1 MSEQKILDLLKSNQ
15 FTKAKQFIENLLK
28 SEKENITYIF
38 YYGLILANER
48 KYRDA
53 INFFEKALAADKSH
67 YDSNFNIAG
76 CYQGLLIFDKAIE
89 YYENCSKINT
99 NKFEPY
105 HQIGICYKQLR
116 KYEDSI
122 SNLKKALKISVNAKS
137 FYILGNVYR
146 ENGQFEEAKRS
157 FEKSIDINKEFT
169 QSKLSLANLEIDYEN
184 YERAGRMLDE
194 IIKSNESETVLISA
208 KIMIGN
214 ILKSKGDFEK
224 AIKINQDILEKDT
237 NNVDALYNISQC
249 YLFTKEYEKAWSYHE
264 SRYNLQ
270 SLVLLKQIYESFNKP
285 RWDLSKPKR
294 NVLFYGEQGIG
305 EQIIYSQFFETVR
318 DQFDGST
325 IAVNEKLIPF
335 FQKVYPNTK
344 IINYKKIFE
353 YKDYDYHLPMGSM
366 GLYFQKYIHQGNL
379 KRKISYTS
387 NSKVPDKIKR
397 VRCGIS
403 WKSTNRIFGKKKSIE
418 LKRLRKIL
426 SHENIEF
433 INLQYTDETK
443 EINLIEKNLNKQIFT
458 KHEIDCFNDID
469 GVASL
474 IKTCDFVISVS
485 NSNAHISGK
494 LGVKTF
500 LLLPYNDGKL
510 WYWGLNA
517 DKDVVWYPSILPIR
531 QESANNWDSCLSKLY
546 KEFENYL

>member
-15 FTKAKQFIENLLK
+15 LTKAKQLIESLLK
-28 SEKENITYIF
+28 SEKKNITYVF

-48 KYRDA
+48 KYREA
-53 INFFEKALAADKSH
+53 ITFFKKVLVVDKNH

-89 YYENCSKINT
+89 YYENCSKIDT

-116 KYEDSI
+116 NYEVSI
-122 SNLKKALKISVNAKS
+122 FNLEKALEISVNAKS
-137 FYILGNVYR
+137 FYVLGNVYR
-146 ENGQFEEAKRS
+146 ENGQFEEAKKS
-157 FEKSIDINKEFT
+157 FEKSVGINKEFT
-169 QSKLSLANLEIDYEN
+169 QSKLSLANLELDYEN
-184 YERAGRMLDE
+184 YEQAETMLNE
-194 IIKSNESETVLISA
+194 IIQSNESESVLISA

-214 ILKSKGDFEK
+214 ILKSKGNFEK
-224 AIKINQDILEKDT
+224 AIKINQDILEKDI
-237 NNVDALYNISQC
+237 NNIDALYNISQC
-249 YLFTKEYEKAWSYHE
+249 YLFTKEYEKAWAYHE

-270 SLVLLKQIYESFNKP
+270 NLVLLKQIYESFNKP
-285 RWDLSKPKR
+285 KWDLSKPKK

-318 DQFDGST
+318 DQFDDST

-335 FQKVYPNTK
+335 FKKVYPNTK

-366 GLYFQKYIHQGNL
+366 GLYFQRYIDQNNL
-379 KRKISYTS
+379 KREISYS
-387 NSKVPDKIKR
+387 SHSKIPDKIKKL
-397 VRCGIS
+397 RCGIS
-403 WKSTNRIFGKKKSIE
+403 WKSTNKIIGNKKSIKLE
-418 LKRLRKIL
+418 KLKKIFL
-426 SHENIEF
+426 HENIEF

-443 EINLIEKNLNKQIFT
+443 EINFIEKNINKKIFT

-469 GVASL
+469 GVAGL
-474 IKTCDFVISVS
+474 IKTCDFVVTVS

-510 WYWGLNA
+510 WYWGLNT

-531 QESANNWDSCLSKLY
+531 QESTNNWDSCLSKLY

>member
-137 FYILGNVYR
+137 FYMLGNVYR

-249 YLFTKEYEKAWSYHE
+249 YLFTKEYEKGWTYHE

-335 FQKVYPNTK
+335 FKKVYPNTK

-433 INLQYTDETK
+433 INLQYTDETQ
-443 EINLIEKNLNKQIFT
+443 EINFIEKNLNKKIFT

-474 IKTCDFVISVS
+474 IKSCDFVITVS

-500 LLLPYNDGKL
+500 LLLPFNDGKL
-510 WYWGLNA
+510 WYWGLNT
-517 DKDVVWYPSILPIR
+517 DKDIVWYPSILPIR
-531 QESANNWDSCLSKLY
+531 QESINNWDSCLSKLY
-546 KEFENYL
+546 EEFENYL

>member
-249 YLFTKEYEKAWSYHE
+249 YLFTKEYEKAWTYHE

-335 FQKVYPNTK
+335 FKKVYPNTK

-366 GLYFQKYIHQGNL
+366 GLYFQRFIDQNNL
-379 KRKISYTS
+379 KREISYSS
-387 NSKVPDKIKR
+387 NSKIPDKIKKL
-397 VRCGIS
+397 RCGIS
-403 WKSTNRIFGKKKSIE
+403 WKSTNRIFGNKKSIKLE
-418 LKRLRKIL
+418 KLKKIL
-426 SHENIEF
+426 LHENIEF

>member
-15 FTKAKQFIENLLK
+15 LTKAKQFIENLLK

-89 YYENCSKINT
+89 YYKNCSKISI

-224 AIKINQDILEKDT
+224 AIKINQDNLETDK

-249 YLFTKEYEKAWSYHE
+249 YLFTKEYEKAWTYHE

-294 NVLFYGEQGIG
+294 NVLFYGEQG
-305 EQIIYSQFFETVR
+305 
-318 DQFDGST
+318 
-325 IAVNEKLIPF
+325 L
-335 FQKVYPNTK
+335 
-344 IINYKKIFE
+344 
-353 YKDYDYHLPMGSM
+353 
-366 GLYFQKYIHQGNL
+366 
-379 KRKISYTS
+379 
-387 NSKVPDKIKR
+387 
-397 VRCGIS
+397 
-403 WKSTNRIFGKKKSIE
+403 
-418 LKRLRKIL
+418 
-426 SHENIEF
+426 
-433 INLQYTDETK
+433 
-443 EINLIEKNLNKQIFT
+443 
-458 KHEIDCFNDID
+458 
-469 GVASL
+469 SL
-474 IKTCDFVISVS
+474 I
-485 NSNAHISGK
+485 HI
-494 LGVKTF
+494 
-500 LLLPYNDGKL
+500 
-510 WYWGLNA
+510 
-517 DKDVVWYPSILPIR
+517 
-531 QESANNWDSCLSKLY
+531 
-546 KEFENYL
+546 

>member
-137 FYILGNVYR
+137 FYMLGNVYR

-249 YLFTKEYEKAWSYHE
+249 YLFTKEYEKGWTYHE

-318 DQFDGST
+318 DQFDDST

-335 FQKVYPNTK
+335 FKKVYPNTK

-366 GLYFQKYIHQGNL
+366 GLYFQRFIDQNNL
-379 KRKISYTS
+379 KREISYSS
-387 NSKVPDKIKR
+387 NSKIPDKIKKL
-397 VRCGIS
+397 RCGIS
-403 WKSTNRIFGKKKSIE
+403 WKSTNRIFGNKKSIKLE
-418 LKRLRKIL
+418 KLKKIL
-426 SHENIEF
+426 LHENIEF
-433 INLQYTDETK
+433 INLQYTDEIN
-443 EINLIEKNLNKQIFT
+443 EINFIEKDLNKKIFIE
-458 KHEIDCFNDID
+458 HEIDCFNDID

-474 IKTCDFVISVS
+474 IKSCDFVITVS

-510 WYWGLNA
+510 WYWGSNE

-531 QESANNWDSCLSKLY
+531 QESVNNWDSCLSKLY

>member
-15 FTKAKQFIENLLK
+15 LTKAKQFIENLLK

-137 FYILGNVYR
+137 FYMLGNVYR

-249 YLFTKEYEKAWSYHE
+249 YLFTKEYEKGWTYHE

-318 DQFDGST
+318 DQFDDST

-335 FQKVYPNTK
+335 FKKVYPNTK

-353 YKDYDYHLPMGSM
+353 YKDYDYHLPMVSM
-366 GLYFQKYIHQGNL
+366 GLYFQRFIDQNNL
-379 KRKISYTS
+379 KREISYSS
-387 NSKVPDKIKR
+387 NSKIPDKIKKL
-397 VRCGIS
+397 RCGIS
-403 WKSTNRIFGKKKSIE
+403 WKSTNRIFGNKKSIKLE
-418 LKRLRKIL
+418 KLKKIL
-426 SHENIEF
+426 LHENIEF

>member
-15 FTKAKQFIENLLK
+15 LTKAKQFIENLLK

-249 YLFTKEYEKAWSYHE
+249 YLFTKEYEKGWTYHE

-335 FQKVYPNTK
+335 FKKVYPNTK

-366 GLYFQKYIHQGNL
+366 GLYFQRFIDQNNL
-379 KRKISYTS
+379 KREISYSS
-387 NSKVPDKIKR
+387 NSKIPDKIKKL
-397 VRCGIS
+397 RCGIS
-403 WKSTNRIFGKKKSIE
+403 WKSTNRIFGNKKSIKLE
-418 LKRLRKIL
+418 KLKKIL
-426 SHENIEF
+426 LHENIEF
-433 INLQYTDETK
+433 INLQYTDEIN
-443 EINLIEKNLNKQIFT
+443 EINFIEKDLNKKIFIE
-458 KHEIDCFNDID
+458 HEIDCFNDID

-474 IKTCDFVISVS
+474 IKSCDFVITVS

-510 WYWGLNA
+510 WYWGSNE

-531 QESANNWDSCLSKLY
+531 QESVNNWDSCLSKLY

>member
-15 FTKAKQFIENLLK
+15 LTKAKQFIENLLK

-53 INFFEKALAADKSH
+53 INFFEKALAADKNH

-89 YYENCSKINT
+89 YYKNCSKINT

-137 FYILGNVYR
+137 FYMLGNVYR

-194 IIKSNESETVLISA
+194 IIQSHESESVLISA
-208 KIMIGN
+208 KIMVGN

-249 YLFTKEYEKAWSYHE
+249 YLFTKEYEKAWTYHE

-305 EQIIYSQFFETVR
+305 EQIIYSQFFETIR
-318 DQFDGST
+318 NQFDNST

-335 FQKVYPNTK
+335 FEKVYPNTK
-344 IINYKKIFE
+344 IINYKNIFQ
-353 YKDYDYHLPMGSM
+353 YNDYDYHLPMGSM
-366 GLYFQKYIHQGNL
+366 GLYFQKYIDQNNL
-379 KRKISYTS
+379 KREISYSS
-387 NSKVPDKIKR
+387 NSKIPDKIKKL
-397 VRCGIS
+397 RCGVS
-403 WKSTNRIFGKKKSIE
+403 WKSTNKIFGHKKSIE
-418 LKRLRKIL
+418 LGRLKNIL
-426 SHENIEF
+426 SSENIEF
-433 INLQYTDETK
+433 INLQYTDEIN
-443 EINLIEKNLNKQIFT
+443 EINFIEKELNKKIFIE
-458 KHEIDCFNDID
+458 HEIDCFNDID

-474 IKTCDFVISVS
+474 IKSCDFVITVS

-510 WYWGLNA
+510 WYWGSNE

-531 QESANNWDSCLSKLY
+531 QESVNNWDSCLSKLY

>member
-15 FTKAKQFIENLLK
+15 LTKAKQFIENLLK

-116 KYEDSI
+116 KYEDSV

-137 FYILGNVYR
+137 FYMLGNVYR

-249 YLFTKEYEKAWSYHE
+249 YLFTKEYEKGWTYHE

-318 DQFDGST
+318 DQFDDST

-335 FQKVYPNTK
+335 FKKVYPNTK

-366 GLYFQKYIHQGNL
+366 GLYFQRFIDQNNL
-379 KRKISYTS
+379 KREISYSS
-387 NSKVPDKIKR
+387 NSKIPDKIKKL
-397 VRCGIS
+397 RCGIS
-403 WKSTNRIFGKKKSIE
+403 WKSTNRIFGNKKSIKLE
-418 LKRLRKIL
+418 KLKKIL
-426 SHENIEF
+426 LHENIEF

>member
-184 YERAGRMLDE
+184 YERAGRMLGE

-249 YLFTKEYEKAWSYHE
+249 YLFTKEYEKAWTYHE

-318 DQFDGST
+318 DQFDDST

-335 FQKVYPNTK
+335 FKKVYPNTK

-366 GLYFQKYIHQGNL
+366 GLYFQRFIDQNNL
-379 KRKISYTS
+379 KREISYSS
-387 NSKVPDKIKR
+387 NSKIPDKIKKL
-397 VRCGIS
+397 RCGIS
-403 WKSTNRIFGKKKSIE
+403 WKSTNRIFGNKKSIKLE
-418 LKRLRKIL
+418 KLKKIL
-426 SHENIEF
+426 LHENIEF

-485 NSNAHISGK
+485 NSNAHLSG
-494 LGVKTF
+494 
-500 LLLPYNDGKL
+500 
-510 WYWGLNA
+510 
-517 DKDVVWYPSILPIR
+517 
-531 QESANNWDSCLSKLY
+531 
-546 KEFENYL
+546 

>member
-137 FYILGNVYR
+137 FYMLGNVYR

-249 YLFTKEYEKAWSYHE
+249 YLFTKEYEKGWTYHE

-318 DQFDGST
+318 DQFDDST

-335 FQKVYPNTK
+335 FKKVYPNTK

-366 GLYFQKYIHQGNL
+366 GLYFQRFIDQNNL
-379 KRKISYTS
+379 KREISYSS
-387 NSKVPDKIKR
+387 NSKIPDKIKKL
-397 VRCGIS
+397 RCGIS
-403 WKSTNRIFGKKKSIE
+403 WKSTNRIFGNKKSIKLE
-418 LKRLRKIL
+418 KLKKIL
-426 SHENIEF
+426 LHENIEF

-474 IKTCDFVISVS
+474 IKSCDFVITVS

>member
-249 YLFTKEYEKAWSYHE
+249 YLFTKEYEKGWTYHE

-318 DQFDGST
+318 DQFDDST

-335 FQKVYPNTK
+335 FKKVYPNTK

-366 GLYFQKYIHQGNL
+366 GLYFQRFIDQNNL
-379 KRKISYTS
+379 KREISYSS
-387 NSKVPDKIKR
+387 NSKIPDKIKKL
-397 VRCGIS
+397 RCGIS
-403 WKSTNRIFGKKKSIE
+403 WKSTNRIFGNKKSIKLE
-418 LKRLRKIL
+418 KLKKIL
-426 SHENIEF
+426 LHENIEF

>member
-15 FTKAKQFIENLLK
+15 LTKAKQFIENLLK

-137 FYILGNVYR
+137 FYMLGNVYR

-249 YLFTKEYEKAWSYHE
+249 YLFTKEYEKAWTYHE

-335 FQKVYPNTK
+335 FKKVYPNTK

-366 GLYFQKYIHQGNL
+366 GLYFQRFIDQNNL
-379 KRKISYTS
+379 KREISYSS
-387 NSKVPDKIKR
+387 NSKIPDKIKKL
-397 VRCGIS
+397 RCGIS
-403 WKSTNRIFGKKKSIE
+403 WKSTNRIFGNKKSIKLE
-418 LKRLRKIL
+418 KLKKIL
-426 SHENIEF
+426 LHENIEF

>member
-67 YDSNFNIAG
+67 YDTNFNIAG

-249 YLFTKEYEKAWSYHE
+249 YLFTKEYEKAWTYHE

-335 FQKVYPNTK
+335 FKKVYPNTK

-433 INLQYTDETK
+433 INLQYTDETQ
-443 EINLIEKNLNKQIFT
+443 EINFIEKNLNKKIFT

-474 IKTCDFVISVS
+474 IKSCDFVITVS

-500 LLLPYNDGKL
+500 LLLPFNDGKL
-510 WYWGLNA
+510 WYWGLNT
-517 DKDVVWYPSILPIR
+517 DKDIVWYPSILPIR
-531 QESANNWDSCLSKLY
+531 QESINNWDSCLSKLY
-546 KEFENYL
+546 EEFENYL

>member
-335 FQKVYPNTK
+335 FKKVYPNTK

>member
-53 INFFEKALAADKSH
+53 INFFEKVLAADKSH

-137 FYILGNVYR
+137 FYMLGNVYR

-249 YLFTKEYEKAWSYHE
+249 YLFTKEYEKGWTYHE

-318 DQFDGST
+318 DQFDDST

-335 FQKVYPNTK
+335 FKKVYPNTK

-366 GLYFQKYIHQGNL
+366 GLYFQRFIDQNNL
-379 KRKISYTS
+379 KREISYSS
-387 NSKVPDKIKR
+387 NSKIPDKIKKL
-397 VRCGIS
+397 RCGIS
-403 WKSTNRIFGKKKSIE
+403 WKSTNRIFGNKKSIKLE
-418 LKRLRKIL
+418 KLKKIL
-426 SHENIEF
+426 LHENIEF
-433 INLQYTDETK
+433 INLQYTDEIN
-443 EINLIEKNLNKQIFT
+443 EINFIEKDLNKKIFIE
-458 KHEIDCFNDID
+458 HEIDCFNDID

-474 IKTCDFVISVS
+474 IKSCDFVITVS

-510 WYWGLNA
+510 WYWGSNE

-531 QESANNWDSCLSKLY
+531 QESVNNWDSCLSKLY

>member
-137 FYILGNVYR
+137 FYMLGNVYR

-335 FQKVYPNTK
+335 FKKVYPNTK

-366 GLYFQKYIHQGNL
+366 GLYFQRFIDQNNL
-379 KRKISYTS
+379 KREISYSS
-387 NSKVPDKIKR
+387 NSKIPDKIKKL
-397 VRCGIS
+397 RCGIS
-403 WKSTNRIFGKKKSIE
+403 WKSTNRIFGNKKSIKLE
-418 LKRLRKIL
+418 KLKKIL
-426 SHENIEF
+426 LHENIEF

>member
-89 YYENCSKINT
+89 YYKNCSKINT

-137 FYILGNVYR
+137 FYMLGNVYR

-335 FQKVYPNTK
+335 FKKVYPNTK

-366 GLYFQKYIHQGNL
+366 GLYFQRFIDQNNL
-379 KRKISYTS
+379 KREISYSS
-387 NSKVPDKIKR
+387 NSKIPDKIKKL
-397 VRCGIS
+397 RCGIS
-403 WKSTNRIFGKKKSIE
+403 WKSTNRIFGNKKSIKLE
-418 LKRLRKIL
+418 KLKKIL
-426 SHENIEF
+426 LHENIEF

>member
-137 FYILGNVYR
+137 FYMLGNVYR

-249 YLFTKEYEKAWSYHE
+249 YLFTKEYEKAWTYHE

-318 DQFDGST
+318 DQFDDST

-335 FQKVYPNTK
+335 FKKVYPNTK

-433 INLQYTDETK
+433 INLQYTDETQ
-443 EINLIEKNLNKQIFT
+443 EINFIEKNLNKKIFT

-474 IKTCDFVISVS
+474 IKSCDFVITVS

-500 LLLPYNDGKL
+500 LLLPFNDGKL
-510 WYWGLNA
+510 WYWGLNT
-517 DKDVVWYPSILPIR
+517 DKDIVWYPSILPIR
-531 QESANNWDSCLSKLY
+531 QESINNWDSCLSKLY
-546 KEFENYL
+546 EEFENYL

>member
-214 ILKSKGDFEK
+214 IFKSKGDFEK

-249 YLFTKEYEKAWSYHE
+249 YLFTKEYEKGWTYHE

-335 FQKVYPNTK
+335 FKKVYPNTK

-366 GLYFQKYIHQGNL
+366 GLYFQRFIDQNNL
-379 KRKISYTS
+379 KREISYSS
-387 NSKVPDKIKR
+387 NSKIPDKIKKL
-397 VRCGIS
+397 RCGIS
-403 WKSTNRIFGKKKSIE
+403 WKSTNRIFGNKKSIKLE
-418 LKRLRKIL
+418 KLKKIL
-426 SHENIEF
+426 LHENIEF
-433 INLQYTDETK
+433 INLQYTDEIN
-443 EINLIEKNLNKQIFT
+443 EINFIEKDLNKKIFIE
-458 KHEIDCFNDID
+458 HEIDCFNDID

-474 IKTCDFVISVS
+474 IKSCDFVITVS

-510 WYWGLNA
+510 WYWGSNE

-531 QESANNWDSCLSKLY
+531 QESVNNWDSCLSKLY

>member
-15 FTKAKQFIENLLK
+15 LTKAKQFIENLLK

-137 FYILGNVYR
+137 FYMLGNVYR

-249 YLFTKEYEKAWSYHE
+249 YLFTKEYEKGWTYHE

-318 DQFDGST
+318 DQFDDST

-335 FQKVYPNTK
+335 FKKVYPNTK

-366 GLYFQKYIHQGNL
+366 GLYFQRFIDQNNL
-379 KRKISYTS
+379 KREISYSS
-387 NSKVPDKIKR
+387 NSKIPDKIKKL
-397 VRCGIS
+397 RCGIS
-403 WKSTNRIFGKKKSIE
+403 WKSTNRIFGNKKSIKLE
-418 LKRLRKIL
+418 KLKKIL
-426 SHENIEF
+426 LHENIEF
-433 INLQYTDETK
+433 INLQYTDEIN
-443 EINLIEKNLNKQIFT
+443 EINFIEKDLNKKIFIE
-458 KHEIDCFNDID
+458 HEIDCFNDID

-474 IKTCDFVISVS
+474 IKSCDFVITVS

-510 WYWGLNA
+510 WYWGSNE

-531 QESANNWDSCLSKLY
+531 QESVNNWDSCLSKLY

>member
-99 NKFEPY
+99 SKFEPY

-137 FYILGNVYR
+137 FYMLGNVYR

-335 FQKVYPNTK
+335 FKKVYPNTK

-366 GLYFQKYIHQGNL
+366 GLYFQRFIDQNNL
-379 KRKISYTS
+379 KREISYSS
-387 NSKVPDKIKR
+387 NSKIPDKIKKL
-397 VRCGIS
+397 RCGIS
-403 WKSTNRIFGKKKSIE
+403 WKSTNRIFGNKKSIKLE
-418 LKRLRKIL
+418 KLKKIL
-426 SHENIEF
+426 LHENIEF

-500 LLLPYNDGKL
+500 LLLPFNDGKL
-510 WYWGLNA
+510 WYWGLNT
-517 DKDVVWYPSILPIR
+517 DKDIVWYPSILPIR
-531 QESANNWDSCLSKLY
+531 QESVNNWDSCLSKLY

>member
-15 FTKAKQFIENLLK
+15 LTKAKQFIENLLK

-137 FYILGNVYR
+137 FYMLGNVYR

-249 YLFTKEYEKAWSYHE
+249 YLFTKEYEKGWTYHE

-335 FQKVYPNTK
+335 FKKVYPNTK

-366 GLYFQKYIHQGNL
+366 GLYFQRFIDQNNL
-379 KRKISYTS
+379 KREISYSS
-387 NSKVPDKIKR
+387 NSKIPDKIKKL
-397 VRCGIS
+397 RCGIS
-403 WKSTNRIFGKKKSIE
+403 WKSTNRIFGNKKSIKLE
-418 LKRLRKIL
+418 KLKKIL
-426 SHENIEF
+426 LHENIEF

>member
-137 FYILGNVYR
+137 FYMLGNVYR

-249 YLFTKEYEKAWSYHE
+249 YLFTKEYEKGWTYHE

-335 FQKVYPNTK
+335 FKKVYPNTK

-366 GLYFQKYIHQGNL
+366 GLYFQRFIDQNNL
-379 KRKISYTS
+379 KREISYSS
-387 NSKVPDKIKR
+387 NSKIPDKIKKL
-397 VRCGIS
+397 RCGIS
-403 WKSTNRIFGKKKSIE
+403 WKSTNRIFGNKKSIKLE
-418 LKRLRKIL
+418 KLKKIL
-426 SHENIEF
+426 LHENIEF

>member
-1 MSEQKILDLLKSNQ
+1 MSEQKILDLLKSHQ
-15 FTKAKQFIENLLK
+15 LTKAKQLIESLLK
-28 SEKENITYIF
+28 SEKKNFNYVF
-38 YYGLILANER
+38 YYGLILANEK
-48 KYRDA
+48 KYREA
-53 INFFEKALAADKSH
+53 ITFFKKVLVVDKNH

-116 KYEDSI
+116 NYEVSI
-122 SNLKKALKISVNAKS
+122 FNLEKALEISVNAKS
-137 FYILGNVYR
+137 FYMLGNVYR
-146 ENGQFEEAKRS
+146 ENGQFEEAKKS
-157 FEKSIDINKEFT
+157 FEKSIGINKEFT
-169 QSKLSLANLEIDYEN
+169 QSKLSLANLEVDYEN
-184 YERAGRMLDE
+184 YDQAETMLNE
-194 IIKSNESETVLISA
+194 IIQSNESESVLISA
-208 KIMIGN
+208 KIIIGN

-224 AIKINQDILEKDT
+224 AIKINQDILEKDV
-237 NNVDALYNISQC
+237 NNIDALYNISQC
-249 YLFTKEYEKAWSYHE
+249 YLFTKDYEKAWAYHE

-270 SLVLLKQIYESFNKP
+270 NLVLLKQIYESFNKP
-285 RWDLSKPKR
+285 KWDLSKPKR

-318 DQFDGST
+318 DQFVDST

-335 FQKVYPNTK
+335 FKKVYPNTK

-353 YKDYDYHLPMGSM
+353 YKNYDYHLPMGSM
-366 GLYFQKYIHQGNL
+366 GLYFQRYIDQNNL
-379 KRKISYTS
+379 KRDISYS
-387 NSKVPDKIKR
+387 SSSKIPNKIKKL
-397 VRCGIS
+397 RCGIS
-403 WKSTNRIFGKKKSIE
+403 WKSTNRIFGNKKSIKLE
-418 LKRLRKIL
+418 KLKKIL

-443 EINLIEKNLNKQIFT
+443 EINFIEKNINKKIFT

-474 IKTCDFVISVS
+474 ISTCDFVITVS

-510 WYWGLNA
+510 WYWGLNT

>member
-99 NKFEPY
+99 SKFEPY

-137 FYILGNVYR
+137 FYMLGNVYR

-335 FQKVYPNTK
+335 FKKVYPNTK

-366 GLYFQKYIHQGNL
+366 GLYFQRFIDQNNL
-379 KRKISYTS
+379 KREISYSS
-387 NSKVPDKIKR
+387 NSKIPDKIKKL
-397 VRCGIS
+397 RCGIS
-403 WKSTNRIFGKKKSIE
+403 WKSTNRIFGNKKSIKLE
-418 LKRLRKIL
+418 KLKKIL
-426 SHENIEF
+426 LHENIEF

>member
-137 FYILGNVYR
+137 FYMLGNVYR

-249 YLFTKEYEKAWSYHE
+249 YLFTKEYEKAWTYHE

-335 FQKVYPNTK
+335 FKKVYPNTK

-366 GLYFQKYIHQGNL
+366 GLYFQRFIDQNNL
-379 KRKISYTS
+379 KREISYSS
-387 NSKVPDKIKR
+387 NSKIPDKIKKL
-397 VRCGIS
+397 RCGIS
-403 WKSTNRIFGKKKSIE
+403 WKSTNRIFGNKKSIKLE
-418 LKRLRKIL
+418 KLKKIL
-426 SHENIEF
+426 LHENIEF
-433 INLQYTDETK
+433 INLQYTDEIN
-443 EINLIEKNLNKQIFT
+443 EINFIEKDLNKKIFIE
-458 KHEIDCFNDID
+458 HEIDCFNDID

-474 IKTCDFVISVS
+474 IKSCDFVITVS

-510 WYWGLNA
+510 WYWGSNE

>member
-15 FTKAKQFIENLLK
+15 LTKAKQFIENLLK

-48 KYRDA
+48 KYRNA
-53 INFFEKALAADKSH
+53 INFFEKALAADKDH

-137 FYILGNVYR
+137 FYMLGNVYR

-194 IIKSNESETVLISA
+194 IIQSNESESVLISA

-249 YLFTKEYEKAWSYHE
+249 YLFTKEYEKAWTYHE

-305 EQIIYSQFFETVR
+305 EQIIYSQFFETIR
-318 DQFDGST
+318 DQFDNST

-335 FQKVYPNTK
+335 FEKVYPNIK
-344 IINYKKIFE
+344 IINYKNIFQ
-353 YKDYDYHLPMGSM
+353 YNDYDYHLPMGSM
-366 GLYFQKYIHQGNL
+366 GLYFQKYIDQNNL
-379 KRKISYTS
+379 KREISYSS
-387 NSKVPDKIKR
+387 NSKIPDKIKKL
-397 VRCGIS
+397 RCGIS
-403 WKSTNRIFGKKKSIE
+403 WKSTNRIFGNKKSIKLE
-418 LKRLRKIL
+418 KLKKIL
-426 SHENIEF
+426 LHENIEF

-510 WYWGLNA
+510 WYWGLNT

>member
-137 FYILGNVYR
+137 FYMLGNVYR

-249 YLFTKEYEKAWSYHE
+249 YLFTKEYEKAWTYHE

-335 FQKVYPNTK
+335 FKKVYPNTK

-433 INLQYTDETK
+433 INLQYTDETQ
-443 EINLIEKNLNKQIFT
+443 EINFIEKNLNKKIFT

-474 IKTCDFVISVS
+474 IKSCDFVITVS

-500 LLLPYNDGKL
+500 LLLPFNDGKL
-510 WYWGLNA
+510 WYWGLNT
-517 DKDVVWYPSILPIR
+517 DKDIVWYPSILPIR
-531 QESANNWDSCLSKLY
+531 QESINNWDSCLSKLY
-546 KEFENYL
+546 EEFENYL

>member
-15 FTKAKQFIENLLK
+15 LTKAKQFIENLLK
-28 SEKENITYIF
+28 SEKENITYVF

-53 INFFEKALAADKSH
+53 INFFEKALAADKNH

-137 FYILGNVYR
+137 FYMLGNVYR

-194 IIKSNESETVLISA
+194 IIQSNESESVLISA

-249 YLFTKEYEKAWSYHE
+249 YLFTKEYEKAWTYHE

-305 EQIIYSQFFETVR
+305 EQIIYSQFFETIR
-318 DQFDGST
+318 DQFNNST

-335 FQKVYPNTK
+335 FEKVYPNIK
-344 IINYKKIFE
+344 IINYKNIFQ
-353 YKDYDYHLPMGSM
+353 YNDYDYHLPMGSM
-366 GLYFQKYIHQGNL
+366 GLYFQKYIDQNNL
-379 KRKISYTS
+379 KREISYSS
-387 NSKVPDKIKR
+387 NSKIPDKIKKL
-397 VRCGIS
+397 RCGVS
-403 WKSTNRIFGKKKSIE
+403 WKSTNKIFGHKKSIE
-418 LKRLRKIL
+418 LGRLKNIL
-426 SHENIEF
+426 SSENIEF
-433 INLQYTDETK
+433 INLQYTDEIN
-443 EINLIEKNLNKQIFT
+443 EINFIEKDLNKKIFIE
-458 KHEIDCFNDID
+458 HEIDCFNDID

-474 IKTCDFVISVS
+474 IKSCDFVITVS

-510 WYWGLNA
+510 WYWGSNE

-531 QESANNWDSCLSKLY
+531 QESVNNWDSCLSKLY